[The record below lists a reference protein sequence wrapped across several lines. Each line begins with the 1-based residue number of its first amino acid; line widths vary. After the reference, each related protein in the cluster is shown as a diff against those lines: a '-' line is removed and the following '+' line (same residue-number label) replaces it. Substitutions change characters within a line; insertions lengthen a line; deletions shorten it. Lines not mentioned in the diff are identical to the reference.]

1 MANTPHPS
9 GGQNIESMKVP
20 AKKQRGLSADEG
32 GMKSKASYT
41 SSANI
46 DPKSYGKDGGK
57 ANAQGGS
64 VPSVQ
69 IGGSFEVAAL
79 PAMPGTLKI
88 GEDKNV
94 STPVSG

>member
-1 MANTPHPS
+1 MAE
-9 GGQNIESMKVP
+9 QNIETRIVP
-20 AKKQRGLSADEG
+20 SKKQRGLSADEG

-41 SSANI
+41 PSSSINEH
-46 DPKSYGKDGGK
+46 SYGKDGGK
-57 ANAQGGS
+57 ANAQSGN
-64 VPSVQ
+64 VPSVVV
-69 IGGSFEVAAL
+69 GGASEVAAL